1 MVSIPLPKILAKTL
15 RIFVGPPLIVFISN
29 HSISLEG
36 DKVILLCIAIND
48 VHANYSLQIN
58 WYKRNKLITSDEKHI
73 LVHNEAIDDSRQLKS
88 TLILDPVNS
97 TDDGVYT
104 CKAFNHPDLQSELR
118 TNLTVEC
125 ETISYTRLLL

>member
-1 MVSIPLPKILAKTL
+1 MVSIPLPKILAIT
-15 RIFVGPPLIVFISN
+15 INVFVGPPIIVFISN
-29 HSISLEG
+29 HSVSLKG
-36 DKVILLCIAIND
+36 DKVMLLCIAIND

-58 WYKRNKLITSDEKHI
+58 WYKRNKLIMSDGNHI

-88 TLILDPVNS
+88 TIILDPVNP

-104 CKAFNHPDLQSELR
+104 CKAFNHPNLYSELR

-125 ETISYTRLLL
+125 ETISYTRSLL

>member
-1 MVSIPLPKILAKTL
+1 M
-15 RIFVGPPLIVFISN
+15 FISN
-29 HSISLEG
+29 HSVSLEG

-58 WYKRNKLITSDEKHI
+58 WYKRNKLITSDEKRT

-88 TLILDPVNS
+88 TLILDPVNP
-97 TDDGVYT
+97 TDDGLYT
-104 CKAFNHPDLQSELR
+104 CKVFNHPDLHSELR

-125 ETISYTRLLL
+125 ELICYTRLLL